1 MSKLDPLNFVSS
13 YHVPPH
19 SPIGGGLTLFQNP
32 SVELSVVSS
41 CDNFIDIEIIYKKKR
56 FHATFTYG
64 APEHQNRRLVMQK
77 HTNISQSRDSPWF
90 LTGDFNDIVDN
101 SEKEGGP
108 VRAEGTF
115 VDFRTFM

>member
-1 MSKLDPLNFVSS
+1 M
-13 YHVPPH
+13 
-19 SPIGGGLTLFQNP
+19 
-32 SVELSVVSS
+32 
-41 CDNFIDIEIIYKKKR
+41 
-56 FHATFTYG
+56 
-64 APEHQNRRLVMQK
+64 MQK